1 MQSGDFIITFARGP
15 AGKDATQ
22 QLRLTAR
29 VSTEQLRPTAR
40 ASTEQL
46 RPAARPSIEQLDS
59 LSLLTL
65 LGSRQSGDFV
75 ITLAHWQL
83 TISSLNAP

>member
-1 MQSGDFIITFARGP
+1 MQRGDFIITLALGP
-15 AGKDATQ
+15 TGRASTE
-22 QLRLTAR
+22 QLGPTGR
-29 VSTEQLRPTAR
+29 VSTEQLGPTGR
-40 ASTEQL
+40 AST
-46 RPAARPSIEQLDS
+46 EQLDS

-65 LGSRQSGDFV
+65 LGSRQSGDFI